1 MKKVLLT
8 TTALV
13 MTAGVAAAEVSIS
26 GKTQINVTATGN
38 GDNVLNTHLDMNMA
52 VSGSYDNGMTM
63 STSVGIDLGRE
74 ADYNDDFQLDA
85 AEAGAQTSAPSMTIG
100 YAGYTITAD
109 GEGLDNLYDDGNT
122 SGNLGIAGSMGGID
136 FALTTNIDGGDSVNS
151 YKLSYAMG
159 DVTATVTGTNDHDN
173 ATAGV
178 TSGDATKVVVAYAMG
193 DTTLTYTSDDG
204 DDTADAVTK
213 IGVST
218 KIDSLTLTYVAAS
231 NGTAGSD
238 IGDDWDATIAYS
250 AGALGASYTLD
261 EDDRG
266 RLVVDYDLG
275 GGASAFAT
283 MQAGAAND
291 GSGDFTAMGINFK
304 F

>member
-151 YKLSYAMG
+151 YKLGYAMG
-159 DVTATVTGTNDHDN
+159 DVTATVTGTNDH
-173 ATAGV
+173 TAASV
-178 TSGDATKVVVAYAMG
+178 DATKIVVAYAMG
-193 DTTLTYTSDDG
+193 DTTLTYTSDDA
-204 DDTADAVTK
+204 DDTADAISK

-218 KIDSLTLTYVAAS
+218 KIDALTLTYVAAS

-304 F
+304 FESLD